1 MHTARH
7 TWLHDTVNFKN
18 PSDALVAKLLITLQM
33 STESVDLFLAV
44 IRNPSFN
51 SGEVTFRR
59 SSDIHAYVDRYR
71 QERLARR
78 PDNVRMIGGIP
89 YLVLHLVIERIGE
102 EMVIEEEL
110 ITNVPRKLYRVTYG
124 WSIDAHECGW
134 RCEHH
139 RSRRTLRA
147 LANVHTEVST
157 LARSILSR
165 RLLLKNPKLSE
176 QPSWLKGANVQE
188 LRVRFEKNSGDFHP
202 FLHWLSSHLPNLRT
216 LSVERDI
223 PWEDRQTCHIPRTLV
238 ELPLCLTL
246 SALRILLTSCNK
258 LTLLCFYN
266 SISRMQNLSALS
278 FACHRIL
285 SPELEEAE
293 SHQLASISPP
303 SSLKRLMITFEY
315 NGEREAK
322 LFSWLLQARSHYNL
336 EELTLRCAGRARD
349 FAFLL
354 PSTLSRLRGFD
365 VDFRVWDLD
374 QSRDIGELIRA
385 CSSLQKLL
393 VTRTPTCPLP
403 ESLQVLCIDMSH
415 GLIAE
420 NYSDEQLADYLNDII
435 NSGGVPNLRRV
446 YYLHSLF
453 RTSFPRSLAIC
464 NDFNV
469 DFSSW
474 NSSFPEIDTALYHL
488 TI

>member
-1 MHTARH
+1 
-7 TWLHDTVNFKN
+7 
-18 PSDALVAKLLITLQM
+18 M

-59 SSDIHAYVDRYR
+59 ANDIHAYIDRYR

-110 ITNVPRKLYRVTYG
+110 ITNVLRNLYLSN
-124 WSIDAHECGW
+124 WSISAHKCRW
-134 RCEHH
+134 TCEYHS
-139 RSRRTLRA
+139 SRRTLRA
-147 LANVHTEVST
+147 LANVHTEVTT

-165 RLLLKNPKLSE
+165 RLLLRNPKLTE

>member
-7 TWLHDTVNFKN
+7 TWLHDNVNFQN

-59 SSDIHAYVDRYR
+59 ANDIHAYIDRYR

-110 ITNVPRKLYRVTYG
+110 ITNVLRNLYLSN
-124 WSIDAHECGW
+124 WSISAHKCRW
-134 RCEHH
+134 TCEYHS
-139 RSRRTLRA
+139 SRRTLRA
-147 LANVHTEVST
+147 LANVHTEVTT

-165 RLLLKNPKLSE
+165 RLLLRNPKLTE

-188 LRVRFEKNSGDFHP
+188 LRVRFDKNSGEFHP

-223 PWEDRQTCHIPRTLV
+223 PEEERQACHIPRTLV
-238 ELPLCLTL
+238 EEPLCLTL

-266 SISRMQNLSALS
+266 SISRMQNLSVLS
-278 FACHRIL
+278 FACEVIKET
-285 SPELEEAE
+285 ELDEVE

-303 SSLKRLMITFEY
+303 SSLKKLMVTLRY
-315 NGEREAK
+315 YGERGAK
-322 LFSWLLQARSHYNL
+322 LFGWLLQARRHYNL
-336 EELTLRCAGRARD
+336 EELTLRCAGWARD
-349 FAFLL
+349 FASLL
-354 PSTLSRLRGFD
+354 PSTLPRLRGLD
-365 VDFRVWDLD
+365 VDFYRYRSD
-374 QSRDIGELIRA
+374 QSRDVGELIRA
-385 CSSLQKLL
+385 CSSLKVLL

-403 ESLQVLCIDMSH
+403 ETLQVLCIDNSKH
-415 GLIAE
+415 YFLAD
-420 NYSDEQLADYLNDII
+420 YSDEQLADYLNDII
-435 NSGGVPNLRRV
+435 NSGEVPNLRRV
-446 YYLHSLF
+446 YYVHMHDN
-453 RTSFPRSLAIC
+453 SFPRSLAIC

-469 DFSSW
+469 KFSSW
-474 NSSFPEIDTALYHL
+474 SAFFSESDTALYHL